1 MEFSENENV
10 GRFARIN
17 ALYEEYAGIPVGEE
31 TEVARKAVCGKI
43 IVEVCKIYFL
53 GKKND
58 EETYADKIVLVTM
71 DCLKKFS
78 ASNSAKQGVP
88 FSRYVCA
95 AVSRKINSEKEKD
108 ARSDKNAGMRFPDDA
123 QKKIRKI
130 LQLEKHYIQ
139 FGIADEKKRNEKIA
153 VALEM
158 TEEDVVR
165 LKNYQ
170 TTATSSLEAK
180 NADGE
185 EYSLAETAELS
196 SKLNREAKP
205 ETALLS
211 ACEKTDCAAL
221 IAKID
226 SLFERQQ
233 ERTKPYLS
241 ALLTREL
248 LEELLHV
255 RDMSAEEIAGLV
267 EGAHF
272 ADKEILADFMHNAGS
287 ADWTL
292 PSQQEIAARFDRDK
306 TDASRTMG
314 KFLEKMKSME

>member
-1 MEFSENENV
+1 MEFSESENAV
-10 GRFARIN
+10 RFARIN
-17 ALYEEYAGIPVGEE
+17 ARYEEYAGIPDGEE
-31 TEVARKAVCGKI
+31 MEIARKIVRGKI

-78 ASNSAKQGVP
+78 VSNSAKQGVP

-95 AVSRKINSEKEKD
+95 SVRRKISTEKEKD
-108 ARSDKNAGMRFPDDA
+108 ARSDKNAGMKFSDDS

-130 LQLEKHYIQ
+130 LQFDKLFYN
-139 FGIADEKKRNEKIA
+139 GTPDEKKRNEKIA
-153 VALEM
+153 NALEM
-158 TEEDVVR
+158 SVEDVVR
-165 LKNYQ
+165 YKNYQ
-170 TTATSSLEAK
+170 TMATSSLEAK
-180 NADGE
+180 TADGD

-196 SKLNREAKP
+196 AKLNRETEP

-211 ACEKTDCAAL
+211 ACDKTECAAL
-221 IAKID
+221 IAKIN
-226 SLFERQQ
+226 SLFESQQ
-233 ERTKPYLS
+233 ERTKPYLG

-248 LEELLHV
+248 LEEFLHV
-255 RDMSAEEIAGLV
+255 RNMSAEEIAGLV
-267 EGAHF
+267 RKTHF
-272 ADKEILADFMHNAGS
+272 ADKEILADFVQNADS

-292 PSQQEIAARFDRDK
+292 PTQQEVAARFGRDK

-314 KFLEKMKSME
+314 RFLEKIKAMQ